1 MNRIVVYVGVFLT
14 KASRDE
20 LLRLVP
26 PRHHRVFAEH
36 VTVLFKPTLQQLSR
50 FSFGERVE
58 FQAMG
63 VVHDARGQAV
73 RVRGVP
79 SDNEHPH
86 ITISCAPDT
95 KPVYS
100 NQLLKTGRVE
110 FFDEPIELVGIM
122 DSFPRT
128 TEVNNG

>member
-1 MNRIVVYVGVFLT
+1 VSAIVYVGVFLE
-14 KASRDE
+14 KESRDK
-20 LLRLVP
+20 LLKLVP
-26 PRHHRVFAEH
+26 PRHPTIYAEH
-36 VTVLFKPTLQQLSR
+36 VTVCFKPSLQQLAN
-50 FSFGERVE
+50 FKLGERIE

-63 VVHDARGQAV
+63 VVFDARGQAV

-79 SDNEHPH
+79 SENEHPH
-86 ITISCAPDT
+86 ITISCALAT

-100 NQLLKTGRVE
+100 NQLLKQGRVD
-110 FFDEPIELVGIM
+110 FFDDPIDLVGIM